1 MKKRLRIERDDY
13 MDIEFHSDS
22 ILSTSEDEDIWEEFD
37 NSSVRDN
44 IYDSTEKLGTAAYM
58 FSDIK
63 RGLKNYFF
71 TGEALFICLALAKYQ
86 VKNSGTIKS
95 QIYAK
100 LKSFFR
106 ETKFERKDLQKE
118 LLMKIKNLTEIEC
131 SAVLTMVYE
140 FFEIAEDAFA
150 LEDIGR
156 IFNTE
161 F

>member
-63 RGLKNYFF
+63 RGLNLNYSRRNN
-71 TGEALFICLALAKYQ
+71 TWPNPL
-86 VKNSGTIKS
+86 
-95 QIYAK
+95 
-100 LKSFFR
+100 
-106 ETKFERKDLQKE
+106 
-118 LLMKIKNLTEIEC
+118 
-131 SAVLTMVYE
+131 VLV
-140 FFEIAEDAFA
+140 
-150 LEDIGR
+150 
-156 IFNTE
+156 
-161 F
+161 